1 MTLHPPQQMH
11 PVIVPDRPWESGMI
25 YAWSNVVQIGDMVH
39 LYYFCHSNDTLS
51 SGAYGPGTQIN
62 LSMGFICVAV
72 SEDGEHFTKPELM
85 INPYRGSKA
94 TNIVLPVGG
103 DEYFAACN
111 CTFELDGGVFFDRRE
126 GIPPG
131 ERWKAVTTSSLLSNG
146 TDLGT
151 ALYGSADGL
160 RFSLLESATAQDMKN
175 LA

>member
-1 MTLHPPQQMH
+1 
-11 PVIVPDRPWESGMI
+11 MI

-51 SGAYGPGTQIN
+51 SGACECRNGRLGPLTVAATLTRPFLRTDGPGTVVN

-72 SEDGEHFTKPELM
+72 SEDGEHFTKPALG

-131 ERWKAVTTSSLLSNG
+131 ERWKAVTTLSLIHI
-146 TDLGT
+146 
-151 ALYGSADGL
+151 
-160 RFSLLESATAQDMKN
+160 
-175 LA
+175 